1 MKLYVSSGP
10 GYITP
15 WKDMG
20 SGGKEEGV
28 GDTVARRTSRVFHV

>member
-1 MKLYVSSGP
+1 MKLYASSGP

-28 GDTVARRTSRVFHV
+28 GGTVARRTSRVFHV